1 MKLRSPPCNKDLRP
15 FDPDPYSFVFHC
27 SSVSCAPNQNNDR
40 ISSDASHTW
49 RKLHKSNNV
58 LNLSCPKRSLYEM
71 SVGMRCVATVWVLL
85 IKIII
90 FFEDCPHWK
99 MRWSEP
105 FVLCVWFSMWHWLHT
120 ERPMVLPNSLI
131 SDGNFFLIAWISKH
145 AAISSVLSEQEWHT
159 KTFSFFNFNPWFC
172 ACIVLWIHARH
183 QPVGAIFKTIKK
195 KRKSL
200 EWRLMKLT

>member
-1 MKLRSPPCNKDLRP
+1 MAMMKLRSPPCNKDLRP

-90 FFEDCPHWK
+90 FF
-99 MRWSEP
+99 
-105 FVLCVWFSMWHWLHT
+105 
-120 ERPMVLPNSLI
+120 
-131 SDGNFFLIAWISKH
+131 
-145 AAISSVLSEQEWHT
+145 
-159 KTFSFFNFNPWFC
+159 
-172 ACIVLWIHARH
+172 
-183 QPVGAIFKTIKK
+183 
-195 KRKSL
+195 
-200 EWRLMKLT
+200 WRLSTLENEVIRAFCFMCVILNVTLATYRKANGSTK